1 MGEIISIPIT
11 YVYVQATTPADL
23 TEGKIWYNTATNT
36 TYVSD
41 GSSYSEIVDVDLSYL
56 DQQQLE
62 QDINILINSVASSST
77 LNDYDDMFVDK
88 FTDSNGALNT
98 IDTGNTTAFFDTNKY
113 SNYLQRENNWFKFE
127 NNFTDSGKDGDITL
141 TNNGASFSSSTHK
154 LGSYSLSVNNN
165 YVAMTDFPAIDVAN
179 TKGSLFFWIYS
190 ESSSNHVIIQ
200 PSSGG
205 VFLLSWGGG
214 VGLSLRFGSTGTAH
228 TDLSGAWHHLGVVW
242 DNGSVQYYKD
252 GTTWE
257 SEKTGQ
263 TGTTDT
269 DYTIGKDSFN
279 SYSQNYIDD
288 FRLYEDCK
296 LSSSE
301 ISALYNS
308 GSGKEGRTLVGG
320 TGVNAIIQ
328 TNAQTIESG
337 FTHFMIVSNEE
348 TTGTG
353 SVTYDISFDNGS
365 NYQTGLE
372 SFQQYEIEDTGTDL
386 ILKQNLNAG
395 ASNGAASAYNWGVLL
410 W

>member
-41 GSSYSEIVDVDLSYL
+41 GSSYSEIVDVDLSNLY
-56 DQQQLE
+56 QQQLE

-190 ESSSNHVIIQ
+190 ESSSNHIIIQ
-200 PSSGG
+200 PSSGD
-205 VFLLSWGGG
+205 VFRLTWGDG
-214 VGLSLRFGSTGTAH
+214 VGLILRFGSTQPAP
-228 TDLSGAWHHLGVVW
+228 TDLRGAWHHLGVVW

-269 DYTIGKDSFN
+269 DYTIGKDSLN
-279 SYSQNYIDD
+279 QYSQNYIDD
-288 FRLYEDCK
+288 FRLYENYK

-308 GSGKEGRTLVGG
+308 GSGKEGGLVEG
-320 TGVNAIIQ
+320 TDKIVQ
-328 TNAQTIESG
+328 TEAQTITANPTAHQLYS
-337 FTHFMIVSNEE
+337 H
-348 TTGTG
+348 TTTAGTG
-353 SVTYDISFDNGS
+353 SVTYDISFDGGTTWVEDQTLNTKNTSVHNGTS
-365 NYQTGLE
+365 MIIKL
-372 SFQQYEIEDTGTDL
+372 
-386 ILKQNLNAG
+386 NLNAG
-395 ASNGAASAYNWGVLL
+395 ASEGKAEADDYGIMLYY
-410 W
+410 